1 MFGSSLGRGRSST
14 ARCSANFENRAGL
27 AEFDDLRSHM
37 VTAAGVLLQRDR
49 YIFVNHAG
57 VDRSSDQA
65 EANSLWNAQVVDF
78 VEYSGKKKLIKVRWL
93 YSKEDALTE
102 LDDCAGANLKKI
114 MAPMELLITDKI
126 DVIDESAVE
135 HNCSIRNYNES
146 DLETEWMTHSQ
157 WFYRLRLHFVFTC
170 QQWIHKSCA
179 QKIRK
184 QFHACDDADVVAHIL
199 RLPISRGYH
208 ILAGDDDD
216 DKSMVIDVDAVGDT
230 EEVENRHWLVVGTYR
245 LHAYCQYLQ
254 ARGETQLPED
264 WQDVVPEGWARSVG
278 SGWPRDRLEDRREF
292 AATLK
297 KDVIEKQ
304 SHGGRTACTIVIFRF
319 FMYQIIQF
327 PTEVSKL
334 VTPGGF
340 LFYIIGAIEKIGRA
354 VSFIR
359 STLHADSEIGRKF
372 KGMISSVQFKSH
384 YR

>member
-1 MFGSSLGRGRSST
+1 
-14 ARCSANFENRAGL
+14 
-27 AEFDDLRSHM
+27 M

-157 WFYRLRLHFVFTC
+157 WFYRLRLHFVFTRLHENTQGCSCDKPYNPWHDHGLFCKQC

-230 EEVENRHWLVVGTYR
+230 EEVENRH
-245 LHAYCQYLQ
+245 
-254 ARGETQLPED
+254 
-264 WQDVVPEGWARSVG
+264 
-278 SGWPRDRLEDRREF
+278 
-292 AATLK
+292 
-297 KDVIEKQ
+297 
-304 SHGGRTACTIVIFRF
+304 
-319 FMYQIIQF
+319 
-327 PTEVSKL
+327 
-334 VTPGGF
+334 
-340 LFYIIGAIEKIGRA
+340 
-354 VSFIR
+354 
-359 STLHADSEIGRKF
+359 
-372 KGMISSVQFKSH
+372 
-384 YR
+384 